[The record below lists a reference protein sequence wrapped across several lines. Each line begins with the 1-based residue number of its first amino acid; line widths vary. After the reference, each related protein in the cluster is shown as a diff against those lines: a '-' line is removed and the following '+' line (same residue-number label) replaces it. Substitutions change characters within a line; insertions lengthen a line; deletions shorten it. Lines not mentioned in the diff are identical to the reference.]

1 MSSRLP
7 LKADL
12 AQCSRHFAFVPEAG
26 LAMTLGCSRSKD
38 AAGCALPDRTHE
50 CGGRTGQPRTL
61 SFMATDDYRTRS
73 APGTGMASVP
83 VDGTEAVTH
92 SSRGAV
98 RHQPPSRGPGFPFTV
113 ARRLTALENSTPCG
127 QSRTSSRRAHG
138 VEEACD
144 VRLQPLGLLRQPTG

>member
-1 MSSRLP
+1 
-7 LKADL
+7 
-12 AQCSRHFAFVPEAG
+12 
-26 LAMTLGCSRSKD
+26 
-38 AAGCALPDRTHE
+38 
-50 CGGRTGQPRTL
+50 
-61 SFMATDDYRTRS
+61 
-73 APGTGMASVP
+73 MASVP
-83 VDGTEAVTH
+83 VEGTEAVTH

-144 VRLQPLGLLRQPTG
+144 VGLQPFGLLRQPTG